1 MGLGLGE
8 LFSWVPQL
16 LNWLMGWVP
25 RMGRIHAYEAGAKIS
40 GPRVR
45 ELRNTDRL
53 FGIGPRGVF
62 LWVPHFS
69 EIFKDNVVRKVVEL
83 PEQLLT
89 TKDAKRVRVGGI
101 LVYRIEDVAT
111 WLSEN
116 EDPEH
121 GVQVEAARVLREW
134 VVGMTFAQVQAHSA
148 GPDDS
153 LTARAQGALDEEFGV
168 VVMQVAL
175 ASFAETDARDMHHSG
190 ALGQRGDMPSTI
202 IRLD

>member
-1 MGLGLGE
+1 MGLGE

-16 LNWLMGWVP
+16 ITWLLGWVP
-25 RMGRIHAYEAGAKIS
+25 HMGRIHSYEAGVKIS
-40 GPRVR
+40 GPQVR
-45 ELRNTDRL
+45 ELRSDNRL
-53 FGIGPRGVF
+53 LGIGPRGVF

-89 TKDAKRVRVGGI
+89 TKDKKRVRAGGI

-116 EDPEH
+116 EDPDH

-134 VVGMTFAQVQAHSA
+134 VVGMTFAEVQGHSTSR
-148 GPDDS
+148 DDS
-153 LTARAQGALDEEFGV
+153 LTQRAQAALDEDFGV
-168 VVMQVAL
+168 VVIQVAL
-175 ASFAETDARDMHHSG
+175 ASFAETEARDLHHGGTLTTKSD
-190 ALGQRGDMPSTI
+190 APTTI
-202 IRLD
+202 IRMD